1 MNRID
6 GESKSQMIPLWNKS
20 FSAFCLGLLVMF
32 AGNIVLVGCG
42 EAAKNSEPVKESE
55 KESEK
60 VNKADDDDDERQ
72 EKNRSSDK
80 DDDDE
85 RQEKNRSSDK
95 DDDDEKEGKDKD

>member
-1 MNRID
+1 
-6 GESKSQMIPLWNKS
+6 MIPLWNKS

-55 KESEK
+55 KESQK

-80 DDDDE
+80 DDDDDE
-85 RQEKNRSSDK
+85 EKDGEDK
-95 DDDDEKEGKDKD
+95 D

>member
-1 MNRID
+1 
-6 GESKSQMIPLWNKS
+6 MIPLWTKS
-20 FSAFCLGLLVMF
+20 FSVLCLSLLLMF
-32 AGNIVLVGCG
+32 GSNILLIGCG
-42 EAAKNSEPVKESE
+42 EAGKNSEPVKESE

-85 RQEKNRSSDK
+85 
-95 DDDDEKEGKDKD
+95 KEGKDKD